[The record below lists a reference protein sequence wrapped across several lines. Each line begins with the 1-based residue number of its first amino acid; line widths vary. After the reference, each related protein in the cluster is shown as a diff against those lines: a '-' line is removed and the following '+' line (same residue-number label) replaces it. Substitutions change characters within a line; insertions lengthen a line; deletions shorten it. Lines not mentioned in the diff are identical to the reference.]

1 MFSLFAGQGV
11 CSCCSADSSAFSSEV
26 IGSHVFA
33 SLMRMVGFKSRQT
46 TQSHC
51 RAKCFQFY
59 LAFIIFALRVLGIS
73 GYYRG
78 LSPSSYFILQLC
90 NVVIFAQASNWS
102 LMPPTD
108 ANASRVFAQL
118 ALWFRCI
125 ADGENNLISKSTS
138 LTIHGN
144 SRFVGGIL
152 LHQPAGLNF
161 QIRNLAICAK
171 N

>member
-1 MFSLFAGQGV
+1 MQTQTDVVATVFLGPRVAGFNHLLTADRTSSNSESLDCRFSLFTGQGV

-59 LAFIIFALRVLGIS
+59 LAFIIFAFRVLGIS

-90 NVVIFAQASNWS
+90 NVAIFAQASN
-102 LMPPTD
+102 
-108 ANASRVFAQL
+108 
-118 ALWFRCI
+118 
-125 ADGENNLISKSTS
+125 
-138 LTIHGN
+138 
-144 SRFVGGIL
+144 
-152 LHQPAGLNF
+152 
-161 QIRNLAICAK
+161 
-171 N
+171 